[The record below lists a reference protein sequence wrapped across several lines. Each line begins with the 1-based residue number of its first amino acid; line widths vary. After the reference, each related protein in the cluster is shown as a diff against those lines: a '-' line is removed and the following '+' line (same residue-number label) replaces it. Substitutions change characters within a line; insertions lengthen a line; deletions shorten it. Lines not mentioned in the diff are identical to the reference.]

1 MTFVEYWLT
10 YSVSVKKLGKCL
22 NQFSTSMQ
30 DIALTSSYNLL
41 LVDFFFFLMDVN
53 VVNVFLKI
61 EFYIVAVV
69 VVTDG
74 SYCIFKIKEIR

>member
-1 MTFVEYWLT
+1 MSLQ
-10 YSVSVKKLGKCL
+10 
-22 NQFSTSMQ
+22 QFSTSMQ

-41 LVDFFFFLMDVN
+41 MVDFFLMDVN

-69 VVTDG
+69 VVTDR
-74 SYCIFKIKEIR
+74 SYCIFKI

>member
-1 MTFVEYWLT
+1 MSLQ
-10 YSVSVKKLGKCL
+10 
-22 NQFSTSMQ
+22 QFSTSMQ

-41 LVDFFFFLMDVN
+41 LVDFFFLMDVN

-69 VVTDG
+69 VVTDR
-74 SYCIFKIKEIR
+74 SYCIFKIKEIRWSWKCLKM

>member
-1 MTFVEYWLT
+1 MSLQ
-10 YSVSVKKLGKCL
+10 
-22 NQFSTSMQ
+22 QFSTRMQ
-30 DIALTSSYNLL
+30 DIALTNSYNLL
-41 LVDFFFFLMDVN
+41 LVDLLFFFLMGVN

-69 VVTDG
+69 VVIDR

>member
-1 MTFVEYWLT
+1 MSLQ
-10 YSVSVKKLGKCL
+10 
-22 NQFSTSMQ
+22 QFSTRMQ
-30 DIALTSSYNLL
+30 DIALTNSYNLL
-41 LVDFFFFLMDVN
+41 LVDLFLFFLMDIN

-69 VVTDG
+69 VVTDR

>member
-1 MTFVEYWLT
+1 MSLQ
-10 YSVSVKKLGKCL
+10 
-22 NQFSTSMQ
+22 QFSTRMQ
-30 DIALTSSYNLL
+30 DIALTNSYNLL
-41 LVDFFFFLMDVN
+41 LVDLFFFFLMDVN

-69 VVTDG
+69 VVTDR

>member
-1 MTFVEYWLT
+1 MSLQ
-10 YSVSVKKLGKCL
+10 K
-22 NQFSTSMQ
+22 FSTSMQ

-41 LVDFFFFLMDVN
+41 MVDFFLMDVN

-69 VVTDG
+69 VVTDR

>member
-1 MTFVEYWLT
+1 MSLQ
-10 YSVSVKKLGKCL
+10 
-22 NQFSTSMQ
+22 QFSTRMQ
-30 DIALTSSYNLL
+30 DIALTNSYNLL
-41 LVDFFFFLMDVN
+41 LVDLFVFFLMGVN

-69 VVTDG
+69 VVTDR

>member
-1 MTFVEYWLT
+1 MSLQ
-10 YSVSVKKLGKCL
+10 
-22 NQFSTSMQ
+22 QFSTSMQ

-41 LVDFFFFLMDVN
+41 MVDFFLMDVN

-69 VVTDG
+69 VVTDR
-74 SYCIFKIKEIR
+74 SYCIFKIKEIRWSWKCLKM

>member
-1 MTFVEYWLT
+1 MSLQ
-10 YSVSVKKLGKCL
+10 
-22 NQFSTSMQ
+22 QFSTRMQ
-30 DIALTSSYNLL
+30 DIALTNSYNLL
-41 LVDFFFFLMDVN
+41 LVDLFLFFDVN

-69 VVTDG
+69 VVTDR

>member
-1 MTFVEYWLT
+1 MSLQ
-10 YSVSVKKLGKCL
+10 
-22 NQFSTSMQ
+22 QFSTSMQ

-41 LVDFFFFLMDVN
+41 MVDFFFLMDVN

-69 VVTDG
+69 VVTDR

>member
-1 MTFVEYWLT
+1 MSLQ
-10 YSVSVKKLGKCL
+10 
-22 NQFSTSMQ
+22 QFSTSMQ

-41 LVDFFFFLMDVN
+41 MVDFFLMDVN

-69 VVTDG
+69 VVTDR

>member
-1 MTFVEYWLT
+1 MSLQ
-10 YSVSVKKLGKCL
+10 
-22 NQFSTSMQ
+22 QFSTRMQ
-30 DIALTSSYNLL
+30 DIALTNSLTVGRFVS
-41 LVDFFFFLMDVN
+41 FFLMDAN

-69 VVTDG
+69 VVTDR

>member
-1 MTFVEYWLT
+1 MSLQ
-10 YSVSVKKLGKCL
+10 
-22 NQFSTSMQ
+22 QFSTSMQ

-41 LVDFFFFLMDVN
+41 MVDFFLMDVN

-69 VVTDG
+69 VVTDR
-74 SYCIFKIKEIR
+74 SNCIFKIKEIR

>member
-1 MTFVEYWLT
+1 MSLQ
-10 YSVSVKKLGKCL
+10 
-22 NQFSTSMQ
+22 QFSTRMQ
-30 DIALTSSYNLL
+30 DIALTNSYNLL
-41 LVDFFFFLMDVN
+41 LVDLFLFFLMDVN

-69 VVTDG
+69 VVTDR

>member
-1 MTFVEYWLT
+1 
-10 YSVSVKKLGKCL
+10 
-22 NQFSTSMQ
+22 
-30 DIALTSSYNLL
+30 
-41 LVDFFFFLMDVN
+41 MDVN

-69 VVTDG
+69 VVTDR

>member
-1 MTFVEYWLT
+1 MSLQ
-10 YSVSVKKLGKCL
+10 
-22 NQFSTSMQ
+22 QFSTSMQ
-30 DIALTSSYNLL
+30 DIALTNSYNLL
-41 LVDFFFFLMDVN
+41 LVDFFFLMDVN

-69 VVTDG
+69 VVTDR

>member
-1 MTFVEYWLT
+1 MSLQ
-10 YSVSVKKLGKCL
+10 
-22 NQFSTSMQ
+22 QFSTSMQ

-41 LVDFFFFLMDVN
+41 LVDFFFLMDVN

-69 VVTDG
+69 VVTDR